1 MSDRNHVNSLT
12 AKDLF
17 ASAAPIE
24 GTRDKLLW
32 AASNLFYA
40 HGFHAVGLDRILAEV
55 GVTKTTF
62 YNHFESKD
70 ELMVEVLKLRD
81 KWETQQMMDL
91 AVQLAGDDPCQILLG
106 VFDALHVWFNDER
119 FLGCIFI
126 NAAHEFP
133 NPNDPVHQTAAEHKV
148 RVMGLLEELAV
159 KACLREPR
167 ALAEQFTILIEGAIT
182 LRQVTQNHNAARIA
196 RRSAELIVSRHQAA

>member
-1 MSDRNHVNSLT
+1 MSDSMPVNPLT

-17 ASAAPIE
+17 ASAAPID
-24 GTRDKLLW
+24 GTRDRLLW

-81 KWETQQMMDL
+81 KWETQQLMDM
-91 AVQLAGDDPCQILLG
+91 ADQLAGGDPGQTLLCL
-106 VFDALHVWFNDER
+106 FDAMHVWFNDEK

-133 NPNDPVHQTAAEHKV
+133 NPNDPVHQAAAEHKI

-159 KACLREPR
+159 KAALREPR
-167 ALAEQFTILIEGAIT
+167 ELSEQLTILIEGAIT

-196 RRSAELIVSRHQAA
+196 RRSAELIVDRHKAA